1 MRLQLRAL
9 LPFLGVCL
17 AACNQEYENPFGSPH
32 QTATP
37 PPGAAL
43 LLTSNA
49 YGTRAGA
56 PREVYAMNQDGSGLV
71 RLTFCNGGARSC
83 DTSEASAGRNS
94 NRVATRRIPA
104 DLNGDGSLTSA
115 DGEGLVTVDLSRGLE
130 GTLVSPIT
138 RVSGIDWSPVDDL
151 IVYSGRGAGDRD
163 DLYRIDSNGANN
175 SRLTDTSTLSE
186 RRPRIDPS
194 GTVAVFESIDAADGK
209 GTISLFVGGRT
220 VPVTEGGA
228 AGEPLGGTPYRV
240 GSDADPDF
248 SPNAGSIVFRRLTA
262 AGNGGLGF
270 WDLLTVTT
278 DGTAPTSIA
287 SGPRYRGAPDWGPSG
302 IVFEEIDEAGRSSVV
317 LVDPD
322 GSNRRT
328 LATAGS
334 GLALSHPRWLQ

>member
-1 MRLQLRAL
+1 MRAHLRGL

-17 AACNQEYENPFGSPH
+17 GACSQEYENPFASPH

-43 LLTSNA
+43 LLTSNT
-49 YGTRAGA
+49 YGTLAGA
-56 PREVYAMNQDGSGLV
+56 PREVYAMNEDGSGLV
-71 RLTFCNGGARSC
+71 RLTFCNSGARLC
-83 DTSEASAGRNS
+83 ETSEASAGENS
-94 NRVATRRIPA
+94 HRVATRRTPA
-104 DLNGDGSLTSA
+104 DLNGDGSLTPV
-115 DGEGLVTVDLSRGLE
+115 DGEGLVTVDLSRGIE
-130 GTLVSPIT
+130 GTLLSPGT
-138 RVSGIDWSPVDDL
+138 RVSGIDWSPIEDL
-151 IVYSGRGAGDRD
+151 IVYSARGAGDRD
-163 DLYRIDSNGANN
+163 DLFRIDANGANN
-175 SRLTDTSTLSE
+175 VRLTDTTTLSE

-209 GTISLFVGGRT
+209 GTIWLFVGGRT
-220 VPVTEGGA
+220 VPVTQGGE

-262 AGNGGLGF
+262 TGNGGLGS

-278 DGTAPTSIA
+278 GGAAPTPIA
-287 SGPRYRGAPDWGPSG
+287 SGPRYRGAPDWGPLG
-302 IVFEEIDEAGRSSVV
+302 IVFEEIDEAGRANVV
-317 LVDPD
+317 VVDPD

-328 LATAGS
+328 LATAGA